1 MSMYMFTFVLGILS
15 FEVRTHVSV
24 SVTCRCFNIDH
35 MSAVATSLAG
45 PSIQALYTLPLPAKL
60 RQGGGNEVSPSIFWY
75 LCTTDKG
82 SNEAYCRKMLTVL
95 LRDCANVLFTDLD
108 CMEHASHLI
117 TLGGL
122 KLMDTA
128 LKEAAHIS
136 FKYFTACAIVT
147 NVMRDCAK
155 DVYLEWC
162 LAYGSKSANE
172 CVKKLMPKCNSG
184 RWGSIHLTEERF
196 LKMGNGQLATVL
208 TTVLGKKGSRKNQD
222 KNKNK
227 SEQKPK
233 ENDLNPDTLALEQS
247 AAYTA
252 TMGKWRRYALET
264 VQDVMW
270 YLEIMHR
277 AREPNMHFINIV
289 RSKPSPAE
297 LRQSGSQLCQLVN
310 GKMDVI
316 MTEFN
321 DLLDSH
327 YRTMLAFVFILF
339 FDLLTL
345 LHSTTNVRE
354 LSRSNM

>member
-1 MSMYMFTFVLGILS
+1 
-15 FEVRTHVSV
+15 
-24 SVTCRCFNIDH
+24 
-35 MSAVATSLAG
+35 
-45 PSIQALYTLPLPAKL
+45 
-60 RQGGGNEVSPSIFWY
+60 
-75 LCTTDKG
+75 
-82 SNEAYCRKMLTVL
+82 MLTVL
-95 LRDCANVLFTDLD
+95 LRDCANVFFVDSD

-122 KLMDTA
+122 KLMDA
-128 LKEAAHIS
+128 SLKEAAHIS

-162 LAYGSKSANE
+162 LTYGSKSANE

-196 LKMGNGQLATVL
+196 LKMGRGQLATVL
-208 TTVLGKKGSRKNQD
+208 TAVLEKKGSCKNQNR
-222 KNKNK
+222 NKP
-227 SEQKPK
+227 EQKPK

-270 YLEIMHR
+270 YKCLEIMHR
-277 AREPNMHFINIV
+277 AREPNMHFINMV

-297 LRQSGSQLCQLVN
+297 PRLSGSQLCQLVN
-310 GKMDVI
+310 EKMDVV
-316 MTEFN
+316 MTEFK
-321 DLLDSH
+321 DLLDCH
-327 YRTMLAFVFILF
+327 HRTILAFAF
-339 FDLLTL
+339 FLGPLTHPSADPCSSHIGGSSI
-345 LHSTTNVRE
+345 HSRFVALNGDMG
-354 LSRSNM
+354 SRDRS